1 MDFRAVQDLPL
12 RPIATMKGGKG
23 ILEEEVLGRGIN
35 PGLKVSNL
43 LKNKDICLLGDC
55 RE

>member
-1 MDFRAVQDLPL
+1 MDFIAVQDLPL
-12 RPIATMKGGKG
+12 GPIALEGRKG

-35 PGLKVSNL
+35 PGMKVSNL